1 MVTFVLK
8 RSVSNSVV
16 RVPANEAIQ
25 GMAKALGK
33 MIVSYT
39 HLKISGADTTVD
51 GVEAAEIINEC
62 KEKFSE
68 RLAVNLSEALE
79 EMGKGWTFE
88 DLLLPTDPA
97 ELD

>member
-8 RSVSNSVV
+8 RSVSDSIV
-16 RVPANEAIQ
+16 RIPANEAIQ

-33 MIVSYT
+33 MIVSHA

-51 GVEAAEIINEC
+51 GVEAAEIIADC

-68 RLAVNLSEALE
+68 HLAEELAEALE
-79 EMGKGWTFE
+79 EMGEGWEFE
-88 DLLLPTDPA
+88 DLLMPTDPA
-97 ELD
+97 EY